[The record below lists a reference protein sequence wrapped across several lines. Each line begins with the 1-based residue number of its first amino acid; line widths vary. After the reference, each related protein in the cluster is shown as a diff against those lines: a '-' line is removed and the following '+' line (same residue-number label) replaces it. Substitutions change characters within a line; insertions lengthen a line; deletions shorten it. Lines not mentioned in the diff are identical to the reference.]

1 MNKNEK
7 NLNFILENDK
17 TEEMITVEE
26 LINKVKK
33 QLVEN
38 MDIWDIKFLLEKEY
52 NKNYDMEL
60 KIEDFEKILSNIKLN
75 KIEKQIALQRIEKE
89 MIWKKIEAILPE
101 IVFTPADIKK
111 WSKGIFTEHFYER
124 KNISNIKKEKIKKL
138 IKGRKY

>member
-1 MNKNEK
+1 
-7 NLNFILENDK
+7 
-17 TEEMITVEE
+17 
-26 LINKVKK
+26 
-33 QLVEN
+33 
-38 MDIWDIKFLLEKEY
+38 
-52 NKNYDMEL
+52 MEL

>member
-111 WSKGIFTEHFYER
+111 WSKDIFTEHFYER

>member
-38 MDIWDIKFLLEKEY
+38 MDI
-52 NKNYDMEL
+52 
-60 KIEDFEKILSNIKLN
+60 
-75 KIEKQIALQRIEKE
+75 
-89 MIWKKIEAILPE
+89 
-101 IVFTPADIKK
+101 
-111 WSKGIFTEHFYER
+111 
-124 KNISNIKKEKIKKL
+124 
-138 IKGRKY
+138 

>member
-7 NLNFILENDK
+7 NLNFISENNE
-17 TEEMITVEE
+17 TEEIITAEE

-38 MDIWDIKFLLEKEY
+38 MGIWDIKSLLEKEY
-52 NKNYDMEL
+52 NKNYDIEL

-75 KIEKQIALQRIEKE
+75 KIEKQIALQKIEKE
-89 MIWKKIEAILPE
+89 IIWKKIDAILPD

-111 WSKGIFTEHFYER
+111 WSKNIFTEHFYER
-124 KNISNIKKEKIKKL
+124 KNISKSKKEKIKKL
-138 IKGRKY
+138 IEGRKY